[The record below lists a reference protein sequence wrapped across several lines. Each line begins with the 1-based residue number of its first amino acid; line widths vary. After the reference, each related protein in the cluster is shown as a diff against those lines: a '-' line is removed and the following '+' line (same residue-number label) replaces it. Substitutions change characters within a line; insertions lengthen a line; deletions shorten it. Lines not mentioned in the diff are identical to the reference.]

1 MGVRIGT
8 GVGRF
13 VFDDVSAFREWI
25 DLCEG
30 SAIDSVWQSDR
41 ILSNEPFHEPLSL
54 LAVVAGATRRLKI
67 GMNAVVLGFR
77 DPVTFARQCASI
89 DHLSEGR
96 LLPVIGVG
104 NGGLE
109 AWKATGRSPAGRGQR
124 ANEALEVITRLWA
137 EEKVSFVGESIR
149 VEDATISP
157 RPVQQPLPLWIG
169 GSSRAAILRTVKYGT
184 GWLAG
189 LQDVDGAIATAAE
202 IRAEADAQS
211 RPIPHDHYGATVLYR
226 IETAEEAARKSE
238 SAEAPLRTAS
248 RLVVSGPAEALV
260 EHFAAY
266 ARGGITKFVAIP
278 VARDQRDVFEQTRRL
293 AELVIPE
300 AMRLPAAEPGS
311 ARGGA

>member
-1 MGVRIGT
+1 MGVRVGV

-13 VFDDVSAFREWI
+13 VFDDVSGFRTWL
-25 DLCEG
+25 DLCEAG
-30 SAIDSVWQSDR
+30 PIDSIWQSDR
-41 ILSNEPFHEPLSL
+41 VLSNEPFHEPLAL

-104 NGGLE
+104 NGGLD

-124 ANEALEVITRLWA
+124 ANEALEVITRLWR
-137 EEKVSFVGESIR
+137 EEKVSFTGDSIR

-169 GSSRAAILRTVKYGT
+169 GSSRAAILRTARYGT

-189 LQDVDGAIATAAE
+189 LQDVESAIATAAA
-202 IRAEADAQS
+202 IRAEADAQGRS
-211 RPIPHDHYGATVLYR
+211 IPHDHYGATVLYR
-226 IETAEEAARKSE
+226 IEPEGASPEASVESPLRAASKLVVTG
-238 SAEAPLRTAS
+238 SAETI
-248 RLVVSGPAEALV
+248 V
-260 EHFAAY
+260 EHLAAY
-266 ARGGITKFVAIP
+266 ARGGVTKFVAIP
-278 VARDQRDVFEQTRRL
+278 VARDQQDLMEQTRLL
-293 AELVIPE
+293 ARDVIPA
-300 AMRLPAAEPGS
+300 AMQLPTAPPG
-311 ARGGA
+311 G

>member
-1 MGVRIGT
+1 MGVRIGI

-13 VFDDVSAFREWI
+13 VFDDVSGFRSWI

-30 SAIDSVWQSDR
+30 SAIDSIWQSDR
-41 ILSNEPFHEPLSL
+41 VVSNEAFHEPLAL

-96 LLPVIGVG
+96 LLPVVGVG
-104 NGGLE
+104 NAGLD
-109 AWKATGRSPAGRGQR
+109 AWKATGRSPAGRGAR

-137 EEKVSFVGESIR
+137 EEKVGFAGESIR
-149 VEDATISP
+149 VEDLTISP

-169 GSSRAAILRTVKYGT
+169 GSSRAAILRTVRYGN

-189 LQDVDGAIATAAE
+189 LQDVEGAVETAAA
-202 IRAEADAQS
+202 IRAEGEAQG
-211 RPIPHDHYGATVLYR
+211 RPIPDDHYGATVLYR
-226 IETAEEAARKSE
+226 IETADEAARKSE
-238 SAEAPLRTAS
+238 ASAAAPLRAPS
-248 RLVVSGPAEALV
+248 QLVVTGPAETLV
-260 EHFAAY
+260 ERFAAY

-278 VARDQRDVFEQTRRL
+278 VARDQRDVMEQTRRL
-293 AELVIPE
+293 AEHVVPE
-300 AMRLPAAEPGS
+300 AMQLPAFAPG
-311 ARGGA
+311 G